1 MENNV
6 LLDVHVK
13 PASSGFELKGF
24 NEWNSFIEVKCRSP
38 ALKGKANLELEKEL
52 SKIFGAE
59 VNIVKGFSS
68 RKKKVLIKNKSLEEI
83 KGIIRQKTKQN

>member
-1 MENNV
+1 LTNNV
-6 LLDVHVK
+6 LLDVHAK

-24 NEWNSFIEVKCRSP
+24 NEWNSFIEVKCRNP
-38 ALKGKANLELEKEL
+38 ALKGKANLELEREL

-59 VNIVKGFSS
+59 VKIVKGFSS

-83 KGIIRQKTKQN
+83 KEIIKQKELI